1 MNFFSITLQ
10 KGAVTCINFDIN
22 LSTLQAAS
30 LTPVFKSRTVYR
42 ERQSKDVSGFV
53 NGVEYSLEESLM
65 VKDKL
70 YEEL

>member
-1 MNFFSITLQ
+1 MSFFSITFQ
-10 KGAVTCINFDIN
+10 KGEVINFNIN

-30 LTPVFKSRTVYR
+30 LTLVLKSRTVYL

-53 NGVEYSLEESLM
+53 NGDEFSLEESLM

-70 YEEL
+70 YEE